1 MRPTGALCEWKLDLH
16 DTASSLR
23 YRPEIDGLRAIAVA
37 VVLLFHLDLAGMD
50 AGFIGVDIFFVI
62 SGFLIT
68 SILMQD
74 LGRDRFSLLQF
85 YRKRALRI
93 LPPLLLVLVVVL
105 GMAVLLLLP
114 GELLVVAQAARAT
127 LAFGSNIYF
136 WSSFDYF
143 TPDAK
148 ENALL
153 HTWSLGVEEQFY
165 LVVPVLL
172 WALYRWFRP
181 GLIPVMGATVA
192 LSFGL
197 GLWMT
202 AAMPKAAF
210 YLLPAR
216 YWELGAGAML
226 ALFALRLRLAAGLK
240 QGLGLGGLCLIGAG
254 LVLIRPDEAFPGL
267 KALWPVLGA
276 LAVIAAG
283 GKTVSGAVLATKPL
297 VFLGRISYSLYLW
310 HWPLIVFWK
319 MQTGPVLSGLAQLGL
334 GLAAVA
340 LASFSTF
347 FFETPFR
354 HLPGRIRDSRVLAGA
369 GAALVAIAALAF
381 FLQSLPE
388 RLHRYPPEVLA
399 LERYDDFHSDPGFI
413 AWNRRH
419 LCFLS
424 ADTPGGFAA
433 YRKDLCL
440 GPPNGK
446 PVLLMLGDSLSAHL
460 WHAVQDVLPQV
471 RVLQADA
478 SGCRPFPE
486 QPAYAACGD
495 LLRFIYDDWLPANTP
510 ELVVL
515 SARWQ
520 PGEQGLARQAVEHLL
535 RAGAK
540 QVIVLGPTVEYQG
553 ALSKL
558 LARDILTGQDR
569 AAQLVDRARWQVSAE
584 LQGAL
589 QGSGAGYVDLLAM
602 LCPGGLCQTWV
613 PSSEAGPR
621 VPMAFDY
628 GHYTPEGAGYVA
640 AALAPLLRPS
650 LGLAAKP

>member
-1 MRPTGALCEWKLDLH
+1 M
-16 DTASSLR
+16 R
-23 YRPEIDGLRAIAVA
+23 YRPEIDGLRAIAVG
-37 VVLLFHLDLAGMD
+37 VVLLFHLDLIGMG

-74 LGRDRFSLLQF
+74 LGRGRFSLLQF

-93 LPPLLLVLVVVL
+93 LPPLLLMLVVVL
-105 GMAVLLLLP
+105 GMAALLLLP
-114 GELLVVAQAARAT
+114 GELRAVAQAARAT

-165 LVVPVLL
+165 LVVPLLL
-172 WALYRWFRP
+172 WALHRWFRP
-181 GLIPVMGATVA
+181 GLIPVMAATVA

-202 AAMPKAAF
+202 QTMPKAAF

-216 YWELGAGAML
+216 YWELGGGAML
-226 ALFALRLRLAAGLK
+226 ALITPHLRLAAGVR
-240 QGLGLGGLCLIGAG
+240 QGLGLAGLCLIGAG
-254 LVLIRPDEAFPGL
+254 LVFVRPDEAFPGL

-283 GKTVSGAVLATKPL
+283 GQTVSGALLAARPM

-319 MQTGPVLSGLAQLGL
+319 MQVGPVLSGPAQLGL

-340 LASFSTF
+340 LGSLSTF
-347 FFETPFR
+347 FFEAPFR
-354 HLPGRIRDSRVLAGA
+354 NLPRRIRDSRVLAGA
-369 GAALVAIAALAF
+369 GMALVAVAALAF
-381 FLQSLPE
+381 FLQGLPE

-399 LERYDDFHSDPGFI
+399 LERYEDFHKDPDFI

-419 LCFLS
+419 RCFLS
-424 ADTPGGFAA
+424 ADTSGGFAA

-440 GPPNGK
+440 GHPAGK
-446 PVLLMLGDSLSAHL
+446 PVVLMLGDSLSAHL
-460 WHAVQDVLPQV
+460 WHAVQDALPEA

-486 QPAYAACGD
+486 TPAYAVCGA
-495 LLRFIYDDWLPANTP
+495 LLRFIYDDWLPANRP
-510 ELVVL
+510 DVVVL

-520 PGEQGLARQAVEHLL
+520 AGEEGLARQAVTDLL
-535 RAGAK
+535 RAGAGR
-540 QVIVLGPTVEYQG
+540 VFVLGPTVEYQG
-553 ALSKL
+553 ALAKL
-558 LARDILTGQDR
+558 LARDVLTGQDR
-569 AAQLVDRARWQVSAE
+569 AAERVDLRRWQVSA
-584 LQGAL
+584 AL
-589 QGSGAGYVDLLAM
+589 QAALVGSGADYIDLLAL
-602 LCPGGLCQTWV
+602 LCPDGLCQTWV
-613 PSSEAGPR
+613 PSGAADPR

-640 AALAPLLRPS
+640 AALAPQLRAALS
-650 LGLAAKP
+650 LAAGPSPSGRGY